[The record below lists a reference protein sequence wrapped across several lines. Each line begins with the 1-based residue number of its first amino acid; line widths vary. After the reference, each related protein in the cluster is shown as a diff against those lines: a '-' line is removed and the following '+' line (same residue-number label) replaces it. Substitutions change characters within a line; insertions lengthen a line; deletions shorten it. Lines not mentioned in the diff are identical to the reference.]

1 MSRIESL
8 NRALRSLQSGTPE
21 IEASAVVSEDGLII
35 ASALTQ
41 GLEDSRIAAMSATL
55 LSLGARSATELQRG
69 SLEQVFVKG
78 ESGYVIL
85 TNAGP
90 HAVLL
95 AVARKEAKLG
105 LIFFEMKR
113 AGDEISTVLS

>member
-1 MSRIESL
+1 MSRTESL
-8 NRALRSLQSGTPE
+8 NRSLRNLQSGTPD

-41 GLEDSRIAAMSATL
+41 GLEESRIAAMSATL
-55 LSLGARSATELQRG
+55 LSLGARTSGELRRG

-78 ESGYVIL
+78 ENGYAIVM
-85 TNAGP
+85 NAGP

-95 AVARKEAKLG
+95 AIARKEAKLG
-105 LIFFEMKR
+105 LIFFELRR
-113 AGDEISTVLS
+113 ASDEVMGILS